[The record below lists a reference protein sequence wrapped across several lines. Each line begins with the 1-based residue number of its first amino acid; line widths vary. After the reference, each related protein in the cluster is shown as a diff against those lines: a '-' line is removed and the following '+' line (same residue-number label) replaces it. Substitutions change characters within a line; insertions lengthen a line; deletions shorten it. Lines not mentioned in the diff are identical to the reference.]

1 MAMYFREPRF
11 KMLLRRST
19 SAALLSLLL
28 VTSAA
33 AQTAAP
39 AKGIDDVLSYI
50 SNAWTTLSRSQDN
63 CKTVYDERKR
73 DTKQYVYFPADQPL
87 PSAAADLE
95 KRCGITA
102 QQLPK
107 AVTAPG
113 QVDADH
119 FSPHGLLYLPNPYV
133 VPGGFFN
140 EMYGWDSYFII
151 RGLLEDNKLDLARG
165 QVENFFYEIEHY
177 GAILN
182 ANRTYFLS
190 RSQPPFLSAMVMAV
204 YEKQPDKAWI
214 QKAYPYVMRDYKMWT
229 SEQHL
234 AGNTGLSRYFDY
246 GEGPS
251 PDIGSTGDPYYAE
264 VLTALTTTGEANDY
278 VAGGRVRPPAA
289 QPKSTPDNAAVP
301 DDRDLKGVGPQ
312 YTVTSCIE
320 GGKCAKA
327 ATLTLTS
334 DYYKGDRSMRESGYD
349 ISSRFGPYSGHTHH
363 YAPVCLN
370 SLLYQTERNLQKM
383 AEILGQPGAARE
395 WSDRAQ
401 LRQQRVNKLLWNQSK
416 GMYFD
421 WDFATSKQSDYV
433 YATTFFPLWVGL
445 ASDAQAKALIAN
457 LKQLEQPG
465 GIVMSPYDTKLQW
478 DYPYGWAPNNL
489 ITVEGLRRYKAN
501 DDADRLSVKFLSMIV
516 QNFRKDGTIREKYNV
531 VKRSDEMEVSAGYH
545 ENVIGF
551 GWTNGTFLTLLH
563 ALPEAKRAELK

>member
-1 MAMYFREPRF
+1 MYFREPRF
-11 KMLLRRST
+11 KMLLRRSI
-19 SAALLSLLL
+19 SALVVSLLL
-28 VTSAA
+28 TVSVA

-39 AKGIDDVLSYI
+39 AKGIDDVLHYI

-87 PSAAADLE
+87 PPAAADLE
-95 KRCGITA
+95 KRCGIAA

-107 AVTAPG
+107 SITAPG

-119 FSPHGLLYLPNPYV
+119 FTPHGLLYLPNPYV

-190 RSQPPFLSAMVMAV
+190 RSQPPFLSAMVMVV
-204 YEKQPDKAWI
+204 YEKQPNKAWI
-214 QKAYPYVMRDYKMWT
+214 EKAYPYVVRDYKMWT
-229 SEQHL
+229 SDQHL

-251 PDIGSTGDPYYAE
+251 PDIGATGNPYYAE
-264 VLTALTTTGEANDY
+264 VLTALVQTGEANDF
-278 VAGGRVRPPAA
+278 VARNQKAE
-289 QPKSTPDNAAVP
+289 QKSDALNA
-301 DDRDLKGVGPQ
+301 VGPK
-312 YTVTSCIE
+312 YTITSCIE
-320 GGKCAKA
+320 GAACAKT
-327 ATLTLTS
+327 ATVALTA

-349 ISSRFGPYSGHTHH
+349 ISSRFGAYSGHTHH

-401 LRQQRVNKLLWNQSK
+401 LRQQRMNKLLWNQSR

-421 WDFATSKQSDYV
+421 WDFTRNSQSDYV

-445 ASDAQAKALIAN
+445 ASDTQAKALIAN

-478 DYPYGWAPNNL
+478 DFPYGWAPNNL

-501 DDADRLSVKFLSMIV
+501 DDADRLSLKFLTMIV
-516 QNFRKDGTIREKYNV
+516 ENFRKDGTIREKYNV

-563 ALPEAKRAELK
+563 ALPEGKRAELK